1 MDPIT
6 MAAIFGGSQLLSGLF
21 GQSAQSAAE
30 KKATAAE
37 GAKGVYE
44 MTQGRVSQVQQA
56 KQNSLQDLINAYRST
71 MVK

>member
-21 GQSAQSAAE
+21 GASAQSAAE

-37 GAKGVYE
+37 GAKGVYQME
-44 MTQGRVSQVQQA
+44 QA
-56 KQNSLQDLINAYRST
+56 RISDTAKANQNAFQDLINAYKSNLG
-71 MVK
+71 